1 VKAIVQTTY
10 GPPDVL
16 ELADVDAPVA
26 ADDEL
31 LIRVEAAGV
40 DRGVWHFMTGT
51 PYLVRLASGLRAP
64 RQHVPGMDAAGV
76 VEAVGK
82 DVTGFQPGD
91 EVYGSC
97 AGAFAR
103 YARARPQKIAP
114 KPANLTFAQ
123 AAAVPVSACAALQA
137 LRDRGR
143 VQPGQTVLVIGAG
156 GGVGTFAVQLAKG
169 FGAHVTG
176 VCSTAKVDLVRS
188 LGADEVVDH
197 TQNDFAQTRR
207 RHDLILDIA
216 GNASLRRLRAAL
228 APRGTLVIV
237 GGEGGGRV
245 AGGIDRQLRAQ
256 VLSPFVGQR
265 LGTFIAKVSHAD
277 LLVLTGLIEAG
288 TVAPV
293 VEAAYPLADA
303 AEALR
308 RLEQGRVAGKV
319 VIAVGDAV
327 R

>member
-1 VKAIVQTTY
+1 MKAIVQNTY

-16 ELADVDAPVA
+16 ELADVDPPVA

-31 LIRVEAAGV
+31 LIRIEAAGV
-40 DRGVWHFMTGT
+40 DRGVWHLMTGL
-51 PYLVRLASGLRAP
+51 PYLVRLATGLRAP
-64 RQHVPGMDAAGV
+64 RQRVPGMDAAGV

-91 EVYGSC
+91 EVYGTC
-97 AGAFAR
+97 AGAFAQH
-103 YARARPQKIAP
+103 ARARPQKIAP

-123 AAAVPVSACAALQA
+123 AAAVPVSGCTALKA

-143 VQPGQTVLVIGAG
+143 VRAGQTVLVIGAG

-188 LGADEVVDH
+188 IGADEVIDH
-197 TQNDFAQTRR
+197 TQTDFAQTRR

-216 GNASLRRLRAAL
+216 GNASLRRLRSAL

-265 LGTFIAKVSHAD
+265 LGTFIASTNHAD

-288 TVAPV
+288 TVTPV
-293 VEAAYPLADA
+293 VEATYPLADA
-303 AEALR
+303 AQALR

-319 VIAVGDAV
+319 VLAVGAG
-327 R
+327 

>member
-1 VKAIVQTTY
+1 MKAIVQTTY

-265 LGTFIAKVSHAD
+265 LGTFIAGVSHAD

-293 VEAAYPLADA
+293 VEATYPLADA